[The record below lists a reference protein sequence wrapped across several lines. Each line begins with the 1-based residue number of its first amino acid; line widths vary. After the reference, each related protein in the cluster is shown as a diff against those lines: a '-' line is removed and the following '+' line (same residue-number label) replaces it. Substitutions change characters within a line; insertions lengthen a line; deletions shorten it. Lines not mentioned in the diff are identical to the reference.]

1 MNKKFDNIVI
11 IVDKAVLQTTLTKY
25 GKQGYQLVNTI
36 LAKDKYGKYD
46 VNVIYCFFTKEIT

>member
-36 LAKDKYGKYD
+36 LAKDKYG